1 MMEGEGERTRNIKT
15 SWYSCVHEAELQDNL
30 CSCCNQT
37 SSPSA
42 SRLSS
47 FPTTWSSRL
56 DIDQRRPSDDWIDA
70 WRASSSCDPNLGKE
84 TSLHFHIL
92 ICLPFTTTTP
102 MSFSYIWRAGVRLL
116 VVFPSLLLMGG
127 LLVYTMY
134 IVRFPSI
141 GRFEKNDANHN

>member
-1 MMEGEGERTRNIKT
+1 
-15 SWYSCVHEAELQDNL
+15 
-30 CSCCNQT
+30 
-37 SSPSA
+37 
-42 SRLSS
+42 
-47 FPTTWSSRL
+47 
-56 DIDQRRPSDDWIDA
+56 
-70 WRASSSCDPNLGKE
+70 
-84 TSLHFHIL
+84 
-92 ICLPFTTTTP
+92 